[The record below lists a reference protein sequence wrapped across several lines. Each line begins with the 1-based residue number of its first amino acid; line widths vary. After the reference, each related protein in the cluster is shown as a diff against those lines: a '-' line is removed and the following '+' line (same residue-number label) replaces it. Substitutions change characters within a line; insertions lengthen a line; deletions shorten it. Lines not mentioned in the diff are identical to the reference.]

1 MSSSW
6 FVQDASAAIAKLN
19 DSMLGER
26 MIFVRE
32 VASFLPSSVWRFGV
46 LVCHGFFAR
55 TEKMAMD
62 SKARRVKVKA

>member
-32 VASFLPSSVWRFGV
+32 VAIFFHLRFGV